1 MEKKRLILWIV
12 VVLTIGFIFG
22 QSLFDQDTSKKQS
35 VAVQE
40 KVVEPVHKA
49 LTGEDTI
56 HYDIRDVAHTVEFA
70 ILGLELVLLIRSKR
84 RVLGC
89 LKSISYCGFAALI
102 DESIQH
108 FSGRAPQLIDIWH
121 DVLGAVVGSVI
132 GLIIVTL
139 IKRAKR
145 TEVEIEEKR

>member
-1 MEKKRLILWIV
+1 VNKKRLILWIV
-12 VVLTIGFIFG
+12 VVLTTAFIFG
-22 QSLFDQDTSKKQS
+22 QSLYDQETSKKQS

-70 ILGLELVLLIRSKR
+70 ILGLELLLLVRSNKR
-84 RVLGC
+84 ILQW
-89 LKSISYCGFAALI
+89 LKSISYCGLAALI
-102 DESIQH
+102 DETIQH

-121 DVLGAVVGSVI
+121 DILGAIVGSVI
-132 GLIIVTL
+132 GVILLFV
-139 IKRAKR
+139 
-145 TEVEIEEKR
+145 VEQVRLKGKV